1 MKVEKLLSSKGKVK
15 VLKILLRDGQANI
28 SRIVRETGLNH
39 KRVEKHLEELKSA
52 NIAVERRYGKLR
64 IYEANL
70 NNPKVLTLKKL
81 LETLETL

>member
-1 MKVEKLLSSKGKVK
+1 MKIEDLLTSKGKMK
-15 VLKILLRDGQANI
+15 ILKILFKNGQANI

-39 KRVEKHLEELKSA
+39 KRVEKHLEELKTA
-52 NIAVERRYGKLR
+52 NIVIERRYGKLR

-70 NNPKVLTLKKL
+70 DNPQTLKLKKL